1 MNLDAFFAFSAI
13 RVRFIQVTGRAFS
26 DDQANRLLSFTYEQA
41 RRRCDCRPVGVQR
54 VTNTVQCSMPLSAI
68 QRMELGF
75 SRMARLLRW
84 LTQYRSPIRASRAYS
99 Y

>member
-26 DDQANRLLSFTYEQA
+26 DDQANRLLPFTYEQA

-54 VTNTVQCSMPLSAI
+54 VTNTVQRSMPLSAI

-84 LTQYRSPIRASRAYS
+84 LTQYRSPIGASRAYS